1 MATHFYKQ
9 LLPSFNGPSVFLDN
23 GLGQELVM
31 NGGTPTVEWSFGID
45 SLRDH
50 IQALETEMEKSP
62 SSRRT
67 LEALYHTLLAAHSH
81 HEQQHAQVM
90 TEHPTAEDLQE
101 YMASY
106 TLALSKRGNNG
117 SN

>member
-1 MATHFYKQ
+1 MTTHFYRR
-9 LLPSFNGPSVFLDN
+9 LLPSSNGPSVLLDN
-23 GLGQELVM
+23 GLGQEVVM
-31 NGGTPTVEWSFGID
+31 NGGMPTVEWSFRID
-45 SLRDH
+45 SLRDY
-50 IQALETEMEKSP
+50 IQTLETEMEKTP

-67 LEALYHTLLAAHSH
+67 LEALYHTLLAAHSY

-90 TEHPTAEDLQE
+90 TEHPTAEDIQE

-106 TLALSKRGNNG
+106 TLALSNRGDNG